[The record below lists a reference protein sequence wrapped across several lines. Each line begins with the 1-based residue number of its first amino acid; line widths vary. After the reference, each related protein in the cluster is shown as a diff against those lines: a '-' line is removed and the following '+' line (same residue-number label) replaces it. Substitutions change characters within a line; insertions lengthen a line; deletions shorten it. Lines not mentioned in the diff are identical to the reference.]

1 MYKHL
6 EDQFPGR
13 EKQLEQLGNVTVGVS
28 ILTQKK
34 KEKRKTPFLFTLPFF
49 YFSLNIQITVH
60 KVYLY
65 TVHLPQE
72 RQH

>member
-28 ILTQKK
+28 TLIQNRKK
-34 KEKRKTPFLFTLPFF
+34 NTLFIYSPFF
-49 YFSLNIQITVH
+49 YFSLNTQITVH
-60 KVYLY
+60 KVYLC